1 MGHVEKLNKRL
12 NTLEARQTSSSVP
25 DDRWP
30 PQDCDPARRLA
41 RYASYFDVDRPWE
54 CTGTPERRAKR
65 EADLTRYQD
74 YFEFED
80 QEAGDE
86 GQS

>member
-1 MGHVEKLNKRL
+1 MGHFEKLNKRL
-12 NTLEARQTSSSVP
+12 NDLEAQRHNVSNP
-25 DDRWP
+25 G
-30 PQDCDPARRLA
+30 CDPNRRLA
-41 RYASYFDVDRPWE
+41 RYASYFDDRPWE
-54 CTGTPERRAKR
+54 CTGKPERRAKR

-80 QEAGDE
+80 QEADDE

>member
-1 MGHVEKLNKRL
+1 MGHVEKLDKRL

-54 CTGTPERRAKR
+54 CTGTPERKDRRDAKL
-65 EADLTRYQD
+65 ARYSE
-74 YFEFED
+74 YFDAQEMDDED
-80 QEAGDE
+80 R
-86 GQS
+86 S

>member
-1 MGHVEKLNKRL
+1 MRTQILQKRVEA
-12 NTLEARQTSSSVP
+12 LEARQSSAP
-25 DDRWP
+25 GDRWP
-30 PQDCDPARRLA
+30 PQDCNPGRRLA
-41 RYASYFDVDRPWE
+41 RYASYFDGRPWK
-54 CTGTPERRAKR
+54 CTGPPERRAKR
-65 EADLTRYQD
+65 EADLTHYQN